1 MAAAFNL
8 TFMVLKSEIKFLSVK
23 VRRMSWPI
31 TGDASRSSFPEMLGG
46 CAGCDLENRLLGLGI
61 LVLFPGILTP
71 RSFSAFLYTCLSFK
85 DPALKGTMVRD
96 LVHVLYTVQWS
107 HG

>member
-71 RSFSAFLYTCLSFK
+71 RSFSAFLYTCLSFE